1 MIRIDFHAPPVTS
14 LAMRF
19 KQPGTKWC
27 HVTLSTYR
35 RRKLFKI
42 AATARFCERLLRHT
56 CEAYGWRVDAVVV
69 RADIVQV
76 LLEVPRATSR
86 DAVVRRLRA
95 AAGRAVRDGMV
106 CAQGRRVFETG
117 NWFAV
122 ITSPT
127 GLATLRGR
135 LLRAA
140 SEERGLEFQPG
151 FVIQ

>member
-1 MIRIDFHAPPVTS
+1 
-14 LAMRF
+14 MRF

-56 CEAYGWRVDAVVV
+56 CETHGWRAEAVVV
-69 RADIVQV
+69 RPDVVQV

-86 DAVVRRLRA
+86 DAVVRGLRA

-117 NWFAV
+117 HWFAV
-122 ITSPT
+122 ITNPS
-127 GLATLRGR
+127 GLAALRGR
-135 LLRAA
+135 LQRAA
-140 SEERGLEFQPG
+140 SEQRGLEFQPG
-151 FVIQ
+151 IVIQ